1 MVAETLRTFIAIDVK
16 VENSLSSK
24 WTELKTLLRNDNIK
38 WVDDRLL
45 HLTLFFLGDTSNVIV
60 NVISSKLQ
68 VELKKIPAFN
78 LNLQGL
84 GYFGNSSS
92 PRVLWVG
99 ISRSEQLM
107 QLHSVVTDCV
117 SVFGFDVANEKF
129 SPHLTLGRVKHIA
142 STDKLISLINQS
154 KGLQF
159 QQAVIDKVTFYQSIL
174 RPQGPIYKP
183 LSEFKLPSL

>member
-1 MVAETLRTFIAIDVK
+1 MTDTLRTFIAIDVK
-16 VENSLSSK
+16 VEKPLNDK
-24 WTELKTLLRNDNIK
+24 WAELKSLLRNDSIK
-38 WVDDRLL
+38 WVDDHLL

-68 VELKKIPAFN
+68 VELKKIPAFS

-84 GYFGNSSS
+84 GFFGNSKS

-117 SVFGFDVANEKF
+117 SVFGFDVVNEKF
-129 SPHLTLGRVKHIA
+129 SPHLTLGRVKHVV
-142 STDKLISLINQS
+142 SSDKLISFINQS

-159 QQAVIDKVTFYQSIL
+159 QQVVIDKVTFYQSIL
-174 RPQGPIYKP
+174 RPEGPIYKP
-183 LSEFKLPSL
+183 LSEFKLLSL

>member
-1 MVAETLRTFIAIDVK
+1 MADTLRTFIAIDVK
-16 VENSLSSK
+16 VEKPLSDK
-24 WTELKTLLRNDNIK
+24 WAELKSLLRNDSIK

-60 NVISSKLQ
+60 NGISSKLQ
-68 VELKKIPAFN
+68 VELNKIPAFR

-84 GYFGNSSS
+84 GFFGNSRS

-107 QLHSVVTDCV
+107 QLHKVVTDCV

-129 SPHLTLGRVKHIA
+129 SPHLTLGRVKHIV
-142 STDKLISLINQS
+142 STEKLISLIKQS
-154 KGLQF
+154 KELQF
-159 QQAVIDKVTFYQSIL
+159 QQVEIDKVTFYQSIL
-174 RPQGPIYKP
+174 RPEGPIYKP